1 MMRLGNPDGA
11 DRLAAVGHRALRL
24 GACSYKR
31 IASIRK
37 HALAPQPVPGPRTAA
52 PGLTPGHSRGAP
64 SAPPTQEP
72 LPVAAPD
79 PRHTADAATHRHGPS
94 AQRADGGTG
103 APGAQCRRTPG
114 GACRPRDDG
123 QACPET
129 HDSLT
134 AGAVAPEGQP
144 GSDGLS
150 APAGPRYSSP
160 AAPSVL
166 AMAP

>member
-72 LPVAAPD
+72 FPLQPPA
-79 PRHTADAATHRHGPS
+79 PRH
-94 AQRADGGTG
+94 
-103 APGAQCRRTPG
+103 
-114 GACRPRDDG
+114 
-123 QACPET
+123 
-129 HDSLT
+129 T

-144 GSDGLS
+144 GSDCLS
-150 APAGPRYSSP
+150 APAWPRYNSP
-160 AAPSVL
+160 AAPAPGTPDGPGRGPGSQAEGL
-166 AMAP
+166 AGHDRLTPSG